1 MTEPGVGV
9 DGEITRVYDG
19 QGRPG
24 RSLKEIVEVS
34 SLSKKK
40 EPKHEGKREAEETA
54 IIKAM

>member
-19 QGRPG
+19 QRRPG
-24 RSLKEIVEVS
+24 RSLRETVEVS

>member
-1 MTEPGVGV
+1 M

-19 QGRPG
+19 QRRPG
-24 RSLKEIVEVS
+24 RSLKETVEVS